1 MLESVVDSYVPS
13 VDSSLT
19 SEIKGLERDVV
30 LYKKIEIFSERTL
43 KTKTVTQ

>member
-1 MLESVVDSYVPS
+1 MLESVVDSYLPS
-13 VDSSLT
+13 VGSSST

-30 LYKKIEIFSERTL
+30 LFIQRPL